1 METGI
6 IFAILKAIIMMIT
19 KKLILVSLV
28 IIQSVLVSAQSGKEQ
43 QGRVTQLFN
52 FDWKFQAG
60 DLKNAQS
67 ADYDDSGWRTLDL
80 PHDFQIEQPWDK
92 SAGGARGFKAMGKGW
107 Y

>member
-1 METGI
+1 MYTDKIPCVVMETGI

-52 FDWKFQAG
+52 FDWKFQAALG
-60 DLKNAQS
+60 QIGRRS
-67 ADYDDSGWRTLDL
+67 ARL
-80 PHDFQIEQPWDK
+80 
-92 SAGGARGFKAMGKGW
+92 
-107 Y
+107 